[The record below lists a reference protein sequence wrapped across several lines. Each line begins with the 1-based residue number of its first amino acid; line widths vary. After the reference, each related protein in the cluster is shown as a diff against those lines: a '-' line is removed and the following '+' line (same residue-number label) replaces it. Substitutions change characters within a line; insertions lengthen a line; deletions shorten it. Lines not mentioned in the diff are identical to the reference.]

1 MILSE
6 FTGNFIYSVAG
17 KKTPILV
24 HLHKATVLEPKLMQS
39 ELCTTKDTVYIDSK
53 GKFSYLDTLVFV
65 GKGIDSVVNDKD
77 EEFGMEKTLDI
88 CQLKSD
94 ESATDQLIALY
105 KASKEFTGE
114 RENDVDICAIL
125 VKKNA
130 NNKEFEEV

>member
-1 MILSE
+1 
-6 FTGNFIYSVAG
+6 
-17 KKTPILV
+17 
-24 HLHKATVLEPKLMQS
+24 MQS
-39 ELCTTKDTVYIDSK
+39 ELCSTKDTVYIDSK

-88 CQLKSD
+88 CQLKAD

-105 KASKEFTGE
+105 KASKEFTGD

-125 VKKNA
+125 VKKNS